1 MVIRQKAS
9 PALTPGLWCRAHFFS
24 EKEKAGGG
32 TGVEALLDVGEGEVR
47 EVIRQEGEEGAA
59 HQTEI
64 GEDVEPL
71 LLRLGGHPHGRGCA
85 ALRRFIFQ
93 GRPAWFWPFHPTFLR
108 TLRSEGLAP
117 SVALAPGAFNNR
129 SHVAMPR
136 TSLTI
141 LPCSKKPVRPTSPR
155 VTAIRQRTLPHDI
168 SAPTGSSSLVGGNV
182 HRAKFSRLACNRKPK
197 VRPGPVEQLIRAKK

>member
-85 ALRRFIFQ
+85 ALRRSFSKVGRLGFGRFI
-93 GRPAWFWPFHPTFLR
+93 PPSCAPF
-108 TLRSEGLAP
+108 A
-117 SVALAPGAFNNR
+117 
-129 SHVAMPR
+129 
-136 TSLTI
+136 
-141 LPCSKKPVRPTSPR
+141 
-155 VTAIRQRTLPHDI
+155 
-168 SAPTGSSSLVGGNV
+168 
-182 HRAKFSRLACNRKPK
+182 PK
-197 VRPGPVEQLIRAKK
+197 V

>member
-9 PALTPGLWCRAHFFS
+9 PALTQGLWCRAHFFRRRRRPAAVREWRRFLMWGRGAGS
-24 EKEKAGGG
+24 DPAGG
-32 TGVEALLDVGEGEVR
+32 R
-47 EVIRQEGEEGAA
+47 
-59 HQTEI
+59 
-64 GEDVEPL
+64 
-71 LLRLGGHPHGRGCA
+71 GGRCAPGRDWRGCRTTPA
-85 ALRRFIFQ
+85 PPRWPPARSRLCRPPAFIFQ

-155 VTAIRQRTLPHDI
+155 VTAIRQRTLPYDI
-168 SAPTGSSSLVGGNV
+168 SAPTGSSSLVSGNV